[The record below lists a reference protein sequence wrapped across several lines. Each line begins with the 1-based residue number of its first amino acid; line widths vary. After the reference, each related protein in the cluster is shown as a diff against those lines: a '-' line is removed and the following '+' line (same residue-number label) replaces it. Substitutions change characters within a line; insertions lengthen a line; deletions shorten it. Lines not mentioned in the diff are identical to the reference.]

1 MGLDWS
7 RETIEFI
14 RGVHY
19 QASVFVKQK
28 KTLVVL
34 VEDIFK

>member
-28 KTLVVL
+28 KKPL
-34 VEDIFK
+34 